1 MESLNFHTSHRSSP
15 GSTSLQLD
23 ISYTKE
29 LLNEKI
35 VCHIIE
41 LAINSAISDISKSF
55 LGNTRQRRE
64 QQGDQQGSQRNEVDQ
79 IIKQIL
85 CEGSN
90 LSTV

>member
-64 QQGDQQGSQRNEVDQ
+64 QQGSQRNEVDQ

>member
-1 MESLNFHTSHRSSP
+1 MESLNFHTSHHSSP
-15 GSTSLQLD
+15 GSTSLVLD

-64 QQGDQQGSQRNEVDQ
+64 QKGSQRNEVDQ